1 MAVLSTLSLT
11 ARADDAAHG
20 RKLFRDV
27 CKACHGSIDERRAGA
42 WPRGRIIPVVALPRG
57 PDLTGV
63 HGRPAGT
70 VSGFYYSN
78 AFQKVVSEL
87 VWNDETL
94 DVWLADSQA
103 MIRGSYMRIK
113 VKALARHKIVEYL
126 RTFSRKREVHGPPYM
141 PRKWSRLVNF
151 ERKESPAGAYAA
163 IRRRAWGKNLH
174 LCVRP
179 SQM

>member
-1 MAVLSTLSLT
+1 MVCLLAVLSTPGPA

-27 CKACHGSIDERRAGA
+27 CKPCHGSIDERRAGA

-78 AFQKVVSEL
+78 AFQTVASEL

-94 DVWLADSQA
+94 DLWLADSQA

-113 VKALARHKIVEYL
+113 VKAPARHKIIEYL
-126 RTFSRKREVHGPPYM
+126 KTFSRY
-141 PRKWSRLVNF
+141 RK
-151 ERKESPAGAYAA
+151 
-163 IRRRAWGKNLH
+163 
-174 LCVRP
+174 
-179 SQM
+179 